1 MRELLKSTH
10 AEWQASSLQSKDQ
23 GNAVIQDTV
32 LSYAELNNWEQ
43 RIGAMVSA
51 SIKDKATATDMV
63 TPN

>member
-1 MRELLKSTH
+1 LRELLKSTH

-43 RIGAMVSA
+43 RIGRLREENV
-51 SIKDKATATDMV
+51 TAK
-63 TPN
+63 